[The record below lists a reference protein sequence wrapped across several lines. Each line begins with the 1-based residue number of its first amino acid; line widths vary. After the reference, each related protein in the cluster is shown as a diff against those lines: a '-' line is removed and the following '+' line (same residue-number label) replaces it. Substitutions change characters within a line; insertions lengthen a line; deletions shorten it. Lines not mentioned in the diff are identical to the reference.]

1 MQNIHVDDQ
10 YVVDPA
16 LMPLV
21 KKLAFDKPQWV
32 FDTRF
37 SKERVR
43 HYTEGTSCGDSRV
56 RAPEGKEFIRRLR
69 VLHDGVYI
77 GEVGVERTWTSRY
90 RNAGHNTVFT
100 ITSWRVGQ
108 DRSSGSTN
116 KTSKLDVAA
125 RQAKKYFVA
134 KTRTETWDDVK
145 SSVLTHFQSATEEL
159 KRAIEYCRLSPG
171 HSVLQN
177 YAYFVSNN
185 MHIPAALQD
194 AVDRVMQSKTFHDAL
209 AQHALAEKMRHLS
222 SNKCMRVIHILPD
235 GNVMHEAEANKDEV
249 VVRPMNELPDKWQS
263 HIAVLRFVQ
272 DSELV
277 LDVGFRYNNDAFMI
291 IA

>member
-77 GEVGVERTWTSRY
+77 GEVGVEHTWTSRY

-145 SSVLTHFQSATEEL
+145 SSVLTHFKSAAEEL
-159 KRAIEYCRLSPG
+159 KRRNWG
-171 HSVLQN
+171 HVLLHV
-177 YAYFVSNN
+177 YD
-185 MHIPAALQD
+185 D
-194 AVDRVMQSKTFHDAL
+194 ARW
-209 AQHALAEKMRHLS
+209 
-222 SNKCMRVIHILPD
+222 N
-235 GNVMHEAEANKDEV
+235 
-249 VVRPMNELPDKWQS
+249 
-263 HIAVLRFVQ
+263 
-272 DSELV
+272 
-277 LDVGFRYNNDAFMI
+277 FRYPHVSESPCSMLPLYDVHFPGGV
-291 IA
+291 